1 MMSDTKDSVIRLAS
15 KIAKLLARLPA
26 RDPDID
32 RHSDRGHRQC
42 LQIAGLPLIQRPIL
56 MPGCIPLRP
65 ELRR

>member
-32 RHSDRGHRQC
+32 RHSDRAVGTACRLPVC
-42 LQIAGLPLIQRPIL
+42 L
-56 MPGCIPLRP
+56 
-65 ELRR
+65 